1 MIYIYICVCVCTL
14 QHIYMHSTCIYLSVR
29 PWVSCSLTRNLKFP
43 VPATPFNILF
53 AFSPQQLKP
62 QRPKYLLMRSAGKVV
77 DKRSTAPTCPP
88 PHESRYICI
97 YIYIYTSKMIKNE
110 IRCNIFFQILE
121 TISTAKCID
130 DSALEGVSRCSKFY
144 HPISASS

>member
-1 MIYIYICVCVCTL
+1 MCVYV
-14 QHIYMHSTCIYLSVR
+14 HYNIMHLFE
-29 PWVSCSLTRNLKFP
+29 CSDVGVVFPYKKLP
-43 VPATPFNILF
+43 VPATHFNILF

-62 QRPKYLLMRSAGKVV
+62 QRPKYLLMRSAGEVV

-88 PHESRYICI
+88 PHQSM
-97 YIYIYTSKMIKNE
+97 YTSKNE
-110 IRCNIFFQILE
+110 IRCNIFFQILG
-121 TISTAKCID
+121 TISTAKRID